1 MSEKFVS
8 KEVDENEDGLYYQR
22 VVQVGS
28 GSTSGAVDSLFN
40 KVHRINSG
48 VLRCGDRGGQ
58 IPRSTIR
65 SPKKSCKTAV
75 VAFAVWAVTH
85 T

>member
-1 MSEKFVS
+1 MRTRMGSI
-8 KEVDENEDGLYYQR
+8 LR

-28 GSTSGAVDSLFN
+28 GSTSGTVDSFF
-40 KVHRINSG
+40 KKFHRINSG

-58 IPRSTIR
+58 ISRPTMQST
-65 SPKKSCKTAV
+65 KKSCKTAL